1 LPAKRR
7 DALLVPDSSIP
18 TDVSTPV
25 TPTTPGGFRLPK
37 WSELA
42 YAIKA
47 SGMKDRLIFTFL
59 ALAVYRFAVQV
70 PVWGINAEALKSLA
84 ANSQLLGMLDMFSG
98 GALASLSV
106 MALGIGPYI
115 TASIIMQLM
124 TAVIPKLEELQKD
137 GGESGRR
144 QISQITRY
152 VSVGIALLQSFAV
165 TRLFTLNPQVLLP
178 GVEPMFFFPAAMLAL
193 VAGSMFSLWLSE
205 LITERGVGNGSSILI
220 FVGIISSL
228 PFYIGQTAELVQADG
243 SRWLG
248 LGILVGIYV
257 LTLALII
264 LLQEAFYRVY
274 IVQARRQVGRKTFG
288 GGNSFIP
295 FKLNPSGV
303 MPLIFTFMLLSFPG
317 LLVDMLLQT
326 KPTGILFEALR
337 MYKTYMTPGSPLY
350 IAVQFGLILFFSYFY
365 VTLVPS
371 LQPKE
376 IAENLRKHGNAI
388 PGIKPGKATGV
399 YLDTL
404 ISHLT
409 FIGAMM
415 LGVITLIASSATA
428 LTGISTLAGLGT
440 TALIIMV
447 GVALDTVNQIRVQ
460 LLAKQYEGFLK

>member
-1 LPAKRR
+1 
-7 DALLVPDSSIP
+7 VPNPTPPSDS
-18 TDVSTPV
+18 
-25 TPTTPGGFRLPK
+25 TTTGFKFPR
-37 WSELA
+37 WSELT
-42 YAIKA
+42 YAVKA
-47 SGMKDRLIFTFL
+47 SGMKERLIFTFF
-59 ALAVYRFAVQV
+59 ALAIYRFAIQV
-70 PVWGINAEALKSLA
+70 PVWGINAQALKSLA
-84 ANSQLLGMLDMFSG
+84 ANSPLLGMLDMFSG

-115 TASIIMQLM
+115 TSSIIMQLM

-137 GGESGRR
+137 GGEQGRR

-152 VSVGIALLQSFAV
+152 VSVAIALIQSFAV
-165 TRLFTLNPQVLLP
+165 VRLFTLNPHVLLP
-178 GVEPMFFFPAAMLAL
+178 GVEPVFFFPAAMIAL
-193 VAGSMFSLWLSE
+193 VAGSMFSLWMSE

-228 PFYIGQTAELVQADG
+228 PFYIGQTIELVQADP
-243 SRWLG
+243 SRWVG
-248 LGILVGIYV
+248 LGVLMGIYLLA
-257 LTLALII
+257 LTLII
-264 LLQEAFYRVY
+264 LLQEAFYKVY
-274 IVQARRQVGRKTFG
+274 IVQARRQVGRKVFG

-317 LLVDMLLQT
+317 VLVDMLMQL
-326 KPTGILFEALR
+326 KPSGVLFEGLR
-337 MYKTYMTPGSPLY
+337 LYKTYMAVGSPLY
-350 IAVQFGLILFFSYFY
+350 IAVQFALILFFSYFY

-388 PGIKPGKATGV
+388 PGIKPGKATGAH
-399 YLDTL
+399 LEKL
-404 ISHLT
+404 ISRLT

-415 LGVITLIASSATA
+415 LGVITLIASSATS

>member
-1 LPAKRR
+1 
-7 DALLVPDSSIP
+7 VPS
-18 TDVSTPV
+18 
-25 TPTTPGGFRLPK
+25 PTTPSDATHKTGFKLPR

-42 YAIKA
+42 YAVKA
-47 SGMKDRLIFTFL
+47 SGMKERLIFTFV
-59 ALAVYRFAVQV
+59 ALAVYRFAIQV

-84 ANSQLLGMLDMFSG
+84 ANSPLLGMLDMFSG
-98 GALASLSV
+98 GALASLSI

-115 TASIIMQLM
+115 TSSIIMQLM

-137 GGESGRR
+137 GGEQGRR

-152 VSVGIALLQSFAV
+152 VSVAIALLQSFAV
-165 TRLFTLNPQVLLP
+165 VRLFTLNPQVLLP
-178 GVEPMFFFPAAMLAL
+178 GVEPVFFFAAAMISL
-193 VAGSMFSLWLSE
+193 VAGAMFALWMSE

-228 PFYIGQTAELVQADG
+228 PFYIGQTAELVQADPT
-243 SRWLG
+243 RWVG
-248 LGILVGIYV
+248 LGILIGIYLLA
-257 LTLALII
+257 LTLII
-264 LLQEAFYRVY
+264 LLQEAFYKVY
-274 IVQARRQVGRKTFG
+274 IVQARRQVGRKVFG

-317 LLVDMLLQT
+317 LLVDMLMQM
-326 KPTGILFEALR
+326 KPSGAVFEALR
-337 MYKTYMTPGSPLY
+337 LYKTYMAMGSPLY
-350 IAVQFGLILFFSYFY
+350 IAVQFALILFFSYFY

-388 PGIKPGKATGV
+388 PGIKPGKATGA
-399 YLDTL
+399 YLEKL
-404 ISHLT
+404 ISRLT

-415 LGVITLIASSATA
+415 LGIITLIASSATS
-428 LTGISTLAGLGT
+428 LTGISTLSGLGT